1 MVSIQQMQYLVVLS
15 EEKQFQRASERCFVT
30 QPTLSMQ
37 VKKAEEMLGFPIFD
51 RSSSPLEL
59 TPFGEEVIE
68 ICREILDQINQL
80 EILQKQ
86 MKGEFSERIR
96 IGIIPTISSY
106 LIPKMFP
113 RWQLK
118 FNKIQIQIKEL
129 KSEEL
134 LESLENKSIDL
145 AIMAGPVS
153 DQKWRSI
160 PLFTEEIKAYI
171 PSFEGEK
178 LTTDFLDSLHPWL
191 LNKGNCLRTQMMQF
205 CQIVEN
211 ENPDQWNYEGGSVDM
226 LIKMVDINGGY
237 TLVPN
242 FYIDENQNR
251 NGFYSIFSSVG
262 DQNPVRSVIGL
273 FSGRSYKKNIIEEL
287 IREIQH
293 TFPDSDK
300 RAKHQI
306 INWK

>member
-37 VKKAEEMLGFPIFD
+37 VKKAEEVLGFPIFD
-51 RSSSPLEL
+51 RSSFPLEL
-59 TPFGEEVIE
+59 TPFGEGVIQ
-68 ICREILDQINQL
+68 ICREILDQTNQL

-96 IGIIPTISSY
+96 IGVIPTISCY

-113 RWQLK
+113 IWQSK
-118 FNKIQIQIKEL
+118 FQKIQIQIREL
-129 KSEEL
+129 KSSEL

-145 AIMAGPVS
+145 AILAGPVVDS
-153 DQKWRSI
+153 KWRSI

-171 PSFEGEK
+171 PSFKGER

-205 CQIVEN
+205 CQIDEEEFPN
-211 ENPDQWNYEGGSVDM
+211 HWNYEGGSVDM
-226 LIKMVDINGGY
+226 LMKMVDINGGY
-237 TLVPN
+237 TLVPKHH
-242 FYIDENQNR
+242 IEDHQTME
-251 NGFYSIFSSVG
+251 GLYSIFSPLG
-262 DQNPVRSVIGL
+262 NQNPARSVIAL
-273 FSGRSYKKNIIEEL
+273 FSGRTYKKNIIEEI
-287 IREIQH
+287 IREVQH
-293 TFPDSDK
+293 AFPDIQQ
-300 RAKHQI
+300 RENYEI